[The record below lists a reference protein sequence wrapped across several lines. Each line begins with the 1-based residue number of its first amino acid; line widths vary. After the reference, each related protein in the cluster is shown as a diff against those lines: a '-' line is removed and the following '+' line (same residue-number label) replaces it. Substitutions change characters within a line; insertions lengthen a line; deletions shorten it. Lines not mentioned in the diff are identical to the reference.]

1 MPSSSNRI
9 RDEAAEDG
17 LDRQTVRLVES
28 RQHLSYATAV
38 ADLGTF
44 GARLDDRLVEA
55 AEPQAQDF
63 KRELRK
69 LFKLKASHA
78 ALAAELVAG
87 RLPPSLATARLNI
100 RCHTGFADLDA
111 ATNAAIQS
119 KFSQFLQEVA
129 SLIAE
134 ADTTAITRLTA
145 EIDTLKTV
153 KAPAALT
160 EAFNSVVTGSAF
172 AQDPALQLVLQHH
185 KKLLDL
191 SITQIDN
198 QMREGAELREAKR
211 LSQVEARIQ
220 LQQKRQQRQ
229 QLAGVTAESLAAA
242 AAAAGAAAAM
252 SAVPVTAAPAAVD
265 EEMHDTQP
273 LPLNQEQQQEQAAA
287 HAAANASMTPQQV
300 AAAIQNGL
308 TASITH
314 LLQHG
319 LMPRPPATPA
329 QPRPRN
335 RQPAGRQTP
344 QQQRNRPRQ
353 QQQQPQQAQPRRG
366 QQQPPRRVP
375 NGPVP
380 RQQAAARHNNNSQQP
395 QQQQQQR
402 PGQQRRQQPQQQ
414 PQPQPRHPNG
424 AAGRANANGGYRR
437 TGNGGNNAPQGRQP
451 SR

>member
-1 MPSSSNRI
+1 MPASSNRI

-17 LDRQTVRLVES
+17 LDRHTVRLVES
-28 RQHLSYATAV
+28 RQHLSHAHAV

-55 AEPQAQDF
+55 AEPQALEF
-63 KRELRK
+63 KHDLRK

-78 ALAAELVAG
+78 ALTAELAAG
-87 RLPPSLATARLNI
+87 RLPPSFATARLNI
-100 RCHTGFADLDA
+100 SCHTGFTDLDA

-129 SLIAE
+129 SSIAE
-134 ADTTAITRLTA
+134 QETTAITRLTA

-191 SITQIDN
+191 SITEIEN

-220 LQQKRQQRQ
+220 LQQQRQQRQ

-252 SAVPVTAAPAAVD
+252 SAVPVTAAPAADD

-273 LPLNQEQQQEQAAA
+273 LPLNQEQQQQQAAA
-287 HAAANASMTPQQV
+287 HAAANATMTPQQV
-300 AAAIQNGL
+300 AAAIQSGL

-335 RQPAGRQTP
+335 RQPAGRQVP

-380 RQQAAARHNNNSQQP
+380 RQRAAARHNHNPQQP
-395 QQQQQQR
+395 QQQQQG

-414 PQPQPRHPNG
+414 PQPQPRRPNG
-424 AAGRANANGGYRR
+424 AAGRANANDGYRR